1 MCQLNVPMTTPQLQ
15 HQRPWAI
22 NVHLQYRS
30 YPCGRSRRRPGTDE
44 AVPSAGAA
52 KAACSSERQC
62 GSISRYHCRKLVG
75 RRTRRLGRRSERR
88 HRRRN
93 VHGPWHMA
101 SAESALDSAT
111 FASNA
116 SALLRRFLYDCPNL
130 AGLSGSLHRTALS
143 GSLHPFPPHTF
154 LGRPLLPTY
163 RAGLVKSTAGES
175 GISLFALR
183 DARPAIPLRILQ
195 VGRWPRDA
203 WVHSPLNASPYSH
216 VGT

>member
-1 MCQLNVPMTTPQLQ
+1 MCTSSIVHTHVVGRVAVPVPMKPSPQPGPL
-15 HQRPWAI
+15 RPHVHPNASAASLAAIIAASSWAG
-22 NVHLQYRS
+22 VL
-30 YPCGRSRRRPGTDE
+30 
-44 AVPSAGAA
+44 AASAGAA
-52 KAACSSERQC
+52 NEGTAAGMS
-62 GSISRYHCRKLVG
+62 V
-75 RRTRRLGRRSERR
+75 
-88 HRRRN
+88 
-93 VHGPWHMA
+93 A

-154 LGRPLLPTY
+154 LGRPLLSTY

-195 VGRWPRDA
+195 VGRRPRDA
-203 WVHSPLNASPYSH
+203 
-216 VGT
+216 